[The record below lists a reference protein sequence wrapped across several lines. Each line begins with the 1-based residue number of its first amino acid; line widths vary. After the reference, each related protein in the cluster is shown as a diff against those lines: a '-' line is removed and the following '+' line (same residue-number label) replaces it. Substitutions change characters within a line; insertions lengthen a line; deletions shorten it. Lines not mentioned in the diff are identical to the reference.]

1 MKGSRAACFDV
12 YYYKDYAKACCIVFD
27 TGPDEQIVSRYS
39 AMVNQVDDYIPGEFN
54 KRELPCLLG
63 VYEKVEEDLDLAIVD
78 GFVLL
83 GKGKMGLGGHLFE
96 ALDRRIPVIGVAKTF
111 FRGSKNYIEV
121 YRGNSTRPLYVSSAG
136 VDLDDAAV
144 FIKNLKGKNRLPDI
158 LKRVDRLTRSGL

>member
-1 MKGSRAACFDV
+1 M
-12 YYYKDYAKACCIVFD
+12 
-27 TGPDEQIVSRYS
+27 
-39 AMVNQVDDYIPGEFN
+39 
-54 KRELPCLLG
+54 LG